1 MMSDETM
8 RVSLPGGVRVEAQY
22 KGFVIKT
29 DQPAYAGGE
38 NSAPS
43 PFDLFLASL
52 GTCAG
57 YFVAAFCRERRIPT
71 EGVFLAVRIERN
83 PETRMVGKIGIEI
96 SLPPDFPGKYKAAVI
111 KAADQCTV
119 KSHLAQPPAFEITAS
134 LRA

>member
-1 MMSDETM
+1 MSDETM

-57 YFVAAFCRERRIPT
+57 YFVAAFCQERGIPT
-71 EGVFLAVRIERN
+71 EGVFLGVRIERN
-83 PETRMVGKIGIEI
+83 PKTRMVGKIGIEI
-96 SLPPDFPGKYKAAVI
+96 SLPPDFPGKYKAAVV

-119 KSHLAQPPAFEITAS
+119 KNHLAQPPAFEITAS
-134 LRA
+134 LRT

>member
-1 MMSDETM
+1 MGDETM

-57 YFVAAFCRERRIPT
+57 YFVAAFCQERRIPT
-71 EGVFLAVRIERN
+71 EGVFLGVRIERN
-83 PETRMVGKIGIEI
+83 PKTRMVGKIGIEI
-96 SLPPDFPGKYKAAVI
+96 SLPPDFPGKYKAAVV

-119 KSHLAQPPAFEITAS
+119 KNHLAQPPAFEITAS